1 MSFSPGSLVSARG
14 REWVV
19 LPESNDHLVL
29 LRPLSGTEDEVT
41 GIHTSLEAITPAV
54 FGPPD
59 PTKIGD
65 YRSCRLLRD
74 ALRLG
79 FRSSAGPFR
88 SFAKIAVEP
97 RPYQLVPLLVAL
109 KLNPVRLLIAD
120 DVGIGKTVEAC
131 LVMRELLDR
140 GEVHRVA
147 ILCPPHLAEQW
158 QRELKEKFYIDAE
171 LVLSSTA
178 SRLERSCLAG
188 QSIFEAYPFTVVSAD
203 FIKSDSRRDEFIR
216 TCPELVIVDEAH
228 TCAFASGGR
237 GGRHQR
243 YQLVKALSAVAN
255 RHLILVTATPHSG
268 NEEAFR
274 SLLLFLDRQ
283 FADLPEDLAGREN
296 EQHRRRLAQHLVQRR
311 RGDIRHYMQAD
322 TPFPEREEREDT
334 YKLSPDYKKLFAKV
348 LNYARESVLDADGGR
363 QRQRVRWWSA
373 LALLRALA
381 SSPAAAGA
389 TLRSR
394 AATVDAESA
403 EEADEIGQRTVL
415 DMVNDEAA
423 EGIDVTPGADTGEEE
438 STQKSQRRRL
448 LDMAR
453 EADALCGKGDEKLQK
468 AVKLVK
474 EFLRDGFQP
483 IVFCRFIDTAIY
495 LAEELRAQLGKSIE
509 IEAVT
514 GLLPPVE
521 RESRVNRLAS
531 FEKRVLVCT
540 DCLSEGINLQDQ
552 FSAVLHYDLSWNPT
566 RHEQREGRV
575 DRYGQPEDKVR
586 VLTYYG
592 IDNQIDGI
600 VLDVLIRKHKN
611 IRTSLG
617 ISVPVPIDTE
627 KVVEAIFEGL
637 LLRGRSGQ
645 DAQQMPLFDEDVL
658 EPMKKQVHRE
668 WESVADREKRSLTMF
683 AQQTIKVEEVSR
695 ELAEVRAA
703 IGSGVDVASFT
714 RDAMKVHGAAVTE
727 RPNGTMRIELA
738 DLPQGLRESLDIS
751 ASSSSIEA
759 RFQLPIPDGVTHLT
773 RTHPIVEKLAA
784 HILDNA
790 LDPLG
795 QAKACRCG
803 VIRSSAVQRRTTIL
817 LLRLR
822 YQINSAGAGEDTPLL
837 AEDAQVVAFAGPP
850 DAPEWLPQDAAEH
863 LLAVE
868 PNANTSAAQ
877 AADVIGKVLA
887 NLDHL
892 RSWLNG
898 FAQDRGRQ
906 ILTAHERVREAA
918 RMRGTAHIE
927 AKLPADVL
935 GVFVYLP
942 VPRS

>member
-19 LPESNDHLVL
+19 LPESTDRLVIV
-29 LRPLSGTEDEVT
+29 RPLSGTEDEVT
-41 GIHTSLEAITPAV
+41 GIHTGLEAVTAAT
-54 FGPPD
+54 FDPPD
-59 PTKIGD
+59 PARIGD
-65 YRSCRLLRD
+65 FRSCRLLRD

-97 RPYQLVPLLVAL
+97 RPYQLVPLLMAL
-109 KLNPVRLLIAD
+109 RLDPVRLLIAD

-140 GEVHRVA
+140 GEVRRATV
-147 ILCPPHLAEQW
+147 LCPPHLAEQW
-158 QRELKEKFYIDAE
+158 QRELKEKFYVDAE

-188 QSIFEAYPFTVVSAD
+188 QSIFEAHPFTVVSTD

-228 TCAFASGGR
+228 TCAFAAGGR

-243 YQLVKALSAVAN
+243 YQLVKALSTVPG

-274 SLLLFLDRQ
+274 SLLLFLDRE
-283 FADLPEDLAGREN
+283 FANLPQELGGREN

-348 LNYARESVLDADGGR
+348 LNYARESVVDARDGGH
-363 QRQRVRWWSA
+363 RQRVRWWSA

-381 SSPAAAGA
+381 SSPAAAAA

-394 AATVDAESA
+394 AATADAASA

-415 DMVNDEAA
+415 DLVNDEAA
-423 EGIDVTPGADTGEEE
+423 EGIDVTLGADAGEDDG
-438 STQKSQRRRL
+438 SSRSQRRRL

-453 EADALCGKGDEKLQK
+453 EADALRGEADEKLQK
-468 AVKLVK
+468 SVKLVK
-474 EFLRDGFQP
+474 ELLRDGFQP
-483 IVFCRFIDTAIY
+483 IVFCRFIDTAAY
-495 LAEELRAQLGKSIE
+495 VAETLRGQLGRNVE
-509 IEAVT
+509 VEAVT
-514 GLLPPVE
+514 GLLPPAE
-521 RESRVNRLAS
+521 REARVQRLAG
-531 FEKRVLVCT
+531 FERHVLVCT
-540 DCLSEGINLQDQ
+540 DCLSEGINLQDH

-575 DRYGQPEDKVR
+575 DRYGQPAAKVR

-592 IDNQIDGI
+592 IDNQIDGV
-600 VLDVLIRKHKN
+600 VLDVLIRKHKS

-617 ISVPVPIDTE
+617 ISVPLPLDAE

-645 DAQQMPLFDEDVL
+645 DVQQMPLFDEDVL
-658 EPMKKQVHRE
+658 EPIKKRVHRD
-668 WESVADREKRSLTMF
+668 WESVADREKRSQTMF
-683 AQQTIKVEEVSR
+683 AQQTIKVEEVAR

-703 IGSGVDVASFT
+703 IGSGVDVAGFT
-714 RDAMKVHGAAVTE
+714 RDAMKLHGAVVSDAPGE
-727 RPNGTMRIELA
+727 AMRIELSE
-738 DLPQGLRESLDIS
+738 LPTALRESLDVSPS
-751 ASSSSIEA
+751 AASILA
-759 RFQLPIPDGVTHLT
+759 RCELPVSEGVVYLT
-773 RTHPIVEKLAA
+773 RTHPVVEKLAA
-784 HILDNA
+784 YILDSA

-795 QAKACRCG
+795 QAKATRCG
-803 VIRSSAVQRRTTIL
+803 VIRSDAVRRRTTLL

-822 YQINSAGAGEDTPLL
+822 YQISSPGTADDTPLL
-837 AEDAQVVAFAGPP
+837 AEDAQVVAFAGSA
-850 DAPEWLPQDAAEH
+850 DAPEWLLPEEAER
-863 LLAVE
+863 LLTVE
-868 PNANTSAAQ
+868 PTANTGPGQ
-877 AADVIGKVLA
+877 AADAVEKVIVS
-887 NLDHL
+887 LDQLREHL
-892 RSWLNG
+892 NE
-898 FAQDRGRQ
+898 FARARGRQ
-906 ILTAHERVREAA
+906 ILASHQRVREAA
-918 RMRGTAHIE
+918 RMKGTARIE

-942 VPRS
+942 VPKL

>member
-19 LPESNDHLVL
+19 LPESTEQLIIV
-29 LRPLSGTEDEVT
+29 RPLSGTEDEVT
-41 GIHTSLEAITPAV
+41 GIHTGLEAVTTAT
-54 FGPPD
+54 FDPPD
-59 PTKIGD
+59 PTKLGD
-65 YRSCRLLRD
+65 FRSCRLLRD

-97 RPYQLVPLLVAL
+97 RPYQLVPLLMAL
-109 KLNPVRLLIAD
+109 RLDPVRLLIAD

-140 GEVHRVA
+140 GEVHRAAV
-147 ILCPPHLAEQW
+147 LCPPHLAEQW

-188 QSIFEAYPFTVVSAD
+188 QSIFEAHPFTVVSTD
-203 FIKSDSRRDEFIR
+203 FIKSDIRRDEFIR

-228 TCAFASGGR
+228 TCAFAAGGR

-243 YQLVKALSAVAN
+243 YQLVKALSAARA

-274 SLLLFLDRQ
+274 SLLLFLDRE
-283 FADLPEDLAGREN
+283 FANLPEELGGREN

-348 LNYARESVLDADGGR
+348 LNYARESVVDAQGGG

-381 SSPAAAGA
+381 SSPAAAAA

-394 AATVDAESA
+394 AATVDAASA
-403 EEADEIGQRTVL
+403 QEADEIGQRTVL
-415 DMVNDEAA
+415 DLLNDEAA
-423 EGIDVTPGADTGEEE
+423 EGVDVTPGADTGEDDP
-438 STQKSQRRRL
+438 SQKSQRRRL
-448 LDMAR
+448 QEMAR
-453 EADALCGKGDEKLQK
+453 EADALCGDGDEKLQK
-468 AVKLVK
+468 SIKLVK
-474 EFLRDGFQP
+474 ELLRDGFQP
-483 IVFCRFIDTAIY
+483 IIFCRFIDTASY
-495 LAEELRAQLGKSIE
+495 VAEAFRGHLGRSVE
-509 IEAVT
+509 VEAVT
-514 GLLPPVE
+514 GLLPPAE
-521 RESRVNRLAS
+521 REMRVQRLGT

-540 DCLSEGINLQDQ
+540 DCLSEGINLQDH

-575 DRYGQPEDKVR
+575 DRYGQPAEKVR

-592 IDNQIDGI
+592 IDNQIDGV
-600 VLDVLIRKHKN
+600 VLDVLIRKHKS

-617 ISVPVPIDTE
+617 ISVPVPLDAE

-658 EPMKKQVHRE
+658 EPIKKQVHRD
-668 WESVADREKRSLTMF
+668 WESVADREKRSQTMF

-703 IGSGVDVASFT
+703 IGSGVDVAGFT
-714 RDAMKVHGAAVTE
+714 RDAMKLHGAVVSD
-727 RPNGTMRIELA
+727 RPNGTMRFELGE
-738 DLPQGLRESLDIS
+738 LPVGLRESLDIAPS
-751 ASSSSIEA
+751 TTSMLAA
-759 RFQLPIPDGVTHLT
+759 FQLPLPDGAAHLT
-773 RTHPIVEKLAA
+773 RTHPVVEKLAA
-784 HILDNA
+784 YILDNA

-795 QAKACRCG
+795 QAKANRCG
-803 VIRSSAVQRRTTIL
+803 VIRSDAVRRRTTLL

-822 YQINSAGAGEDTPLL
+822 YQISSPGLADDTQLL
-837 AEDAQVVAFAGPP
+837 AEDAQVIAFAGSPE
-850 DAPEWLPQDAAEH
+850 APEWLSQDEAER
-863 LLAVE
+863 LLAME
-868 PNANTSAAQ
+868 PTANTGAGQ
-877 AADVIGKVLA
+877 ASDAVGKVLA
-887 NLDHL
+887 HLDQL
-892 RSWLNG
+892 REHVNE
-898 FAQDRGRQ
+898 FARERGRQ
-906 ILTAHERVREAA
+906 ILASHQRVREAA
-918 RMRGTAHIE
+918 RIRGSARIDP
-927 AKLPADVL
+927 KLPADVL

-942 VPRS
+942 IPKL